1 MKSIFAGCLTIILQI
16 LIGPIINFIGGWL
29 GGLVVQCVC
38 SDTLVG
44 GLNILFGTERFT
56 SDLLPIICGTLGVV
70 GSFFRNTTISTE

>member
-1 MKSIFAGCLTIILQI
+1 MKSIFAGCLTIILYA

-29 GGLVVQCVC
+29 GGLVLQCVC
-38 SDTLVG
+38 GDTLVG

-70 GSFFRNTTISTE
+70 GSFFRNTTISTK